1 MVNINATPCGRRG
14 RNTDVKLDTLEIG
27 KDAVVASVTSDDQA
41 LRQHILDMGLTP
53 GTEVTMMK
61 YAPMGDPLEIRLR
74 GYELTL
80 RKDDAARIELVGVH
94 DTDTGPRANAAIGT
108 TKHPALGEGTYSPRA
123 AKTAVPEGAPL
134 HFALAGNQNCGKT
147 TLFNQLTG
155 SNQHVGNFPGV
166 TVDRKDGTIR
176 NHPEASVTDLPGIY
190 SLSPYTGEEI
200 VSRQFI
206 LDEHPDAIIDI
217 IDATNIERNLYLTLQ
232 LMELDRPMV
241 IALNM
246 MDEVTANGGA
256 VDVNLLE
263 SLLGVP
269 VVPISAARN
278 EGIGELVDHAL
289 HVARF
294 RERPGR
300 LDFCAP
306 DGSDGGALHRCIH
319 GIANLIED
327 HAATAHIPVRFAATK
342 LVEGDELVTEALHL
356 DRNELDAIEHIITQ
370 MEGEAGTDRLSA
382 LADMRF
388 GFIGDVCGRCVV
400 KPHESREHVRS
411 VKIDR
416 ILTGR
421 YTAIPAFLVIMG
433 LVFWLTFGVI
443 GAALQGLMEDGI
455 AAIIA
460 SADAGLKAFGTND
473 VVRSLAV
480 DGVLTGVGSVLTFLP
495 IIVVLFLFLSI
506 LEDSGYMARVAFVMD
521 KVLRRFGLSG
531 RSFVPMLVGFGCT
544 VPAIMSTR
552 TLPSEHDR
560 KMTVMLTPFM
570 SCSAKLPVYGLLCGA
585 FFPQATVPAMV
596 SLYLIGIAVGCI
608 AALVLNRT
616 AFKGDP
622 VPFIMELP
630 NYRLPSVKTTVMLA
644 WDKAKD
650 FITKAFTIIFA
661 ATVVIWF
668 LQTFDIRFNV
678 VADQSQSLLAGL
690 GSIIAPALAPLGFG
704 DWRASTALVTGLIA
718 KESVISTLT
727 VLLGATSPAALSTM
741 FSPFTAYVFLVF
753 TLLYPPCVAAIG
765 AVKSELGARYAV
777 AVFAFQ
783 VTVAWIVAF
792 VVHSAGILLGLA

>member
-1 MVNINATPCGRRG
+1 M
-14 RNTDVKLDTLEIG
+14 
-27 KDAVVASVTSDDQA
+27 
-41 LRQHILDMGLTP
+41 
-53 GTEVTMMK
+53 
-61 YAPMGDPLEIRLR
+61 
-74 GYELTL
+74 
-80 RKDDAARIELVGVH
+80 
-94 DTDTGPRANAAIGT
+94 
-108 TKHPALGEGTYSPRA
+108 
-123 AKTAVPEGAPL
+123 
-134 HFALAGNQNCGKT
+134 
-147 TLFNQLTG
+147 
-155 SNQHVGNFPGV
+155 
-166 TVDRKDGTIR
+166 
-176 NHPEASVTDLPGIY
+176 
-190 SLSPYTGEEI
+190 
-200 VSRQFI
+200 
-206 LDEHPDAIIDI
+206 
-217 IDATNIERNLYLTLQ
+217 
-232 LMELDRPMV
+232 
-241 IALNM
+241 
-246 MDEVTANGGA
+246 
-256 VDVNLLE
+256 
-263 SLLGVP
+263 
-269 VVPISAARN
+269 
-278 EGIGELVDHAL
+278 
-289 HVARF
+289 
-294 RERPGR
+294 
-300 LDFCAP
+300 
-306 DGSDGGALHRCIH
+306 
-319 GIANLIED
+319 
-327 HAATAHIPVRFAATK
+327 
-342 LVEGDELVTEALHL
+342 
-356 DRNELDAIEHIITQ
+356 
-370 MEGEAGTDRLSA
+370 
-382 LADMRF
+382 
-388 GFIGDVCGRCVV
+388 CGRCVV

-443 GAALQGLMEDGI
+443 GAALQGFMENGI
-455 AAIIA
+455 AAVIA

-690 GSIIAPALAPLGFG
+690 GSIIAPLLAPLGFG

-765 AVKSELGARYAV
+765 AVKGELGARYAV

-792 VVHSAGILLGLA
+792 LVHGVGVLIGL

>member
-1 MVNINATPCGRRG
+1 M
-14 RNTDVKLDTLEIG
+14 KLDTLEIG

-80 RKDDAARIELVGVH
+80 RKDDAARIELVDVH
-94 DTDTGPRANAAIGT
+94 DTDTGPRANAAIGMT
-108 TKHPALGEGTYSPRA
+108 EHPALGEGTYSPRA

-190 SLSPYTGEEI
+190 SLSPYTGEEV

-206 LDEHPDAIIDI
+206 LDERPDAIIDI

-246 MDEVTANGGA
+246 MDEVTTNGGA

-306 DGSDGGALHRCIH
+306 DGPDGGALHRCIH

-388 GFIGDVCGRCVV
+388 SFIGDVCGRCVV

-608 AALVLNRT
+608 AALLLNRT

-690 GSIIAPALAPLGFG
+690 GSIIAPVLTPLGFG

-792 VVHSAGILLGLA
+792 LVHSVGMLVGL

>member
-27 KDAVVASVTSDDQA
+27 KDAVVASVASDDQA

-80 RKDDAARIELVGVH
+80 RKDDAARIELVGIH

-166 TVDRKDGTIR
+166 TVDRKDGAIR

-306 DGSDGGALHRCIH
+306 DGPDGGALHRCIH
-319 GIANLIED
+319 GIANLVED

-753 TLLYPPCVAAIG
+753 TLLYPPCVASIG

-792 VVHSAGILLGLA
+792 LVHGIGVLIGL

>member
-1 MVNINATPCGRRG
+1 
-14 RNTDVKLDTLEIG
+14 
-27 KDAVVASVTSDDQA
+27 
-41 LRQHILDMGLTP
+41 
-53 GTEVTMMK
+53 
-61 YAPMGDPLEIRLR
+61 
-74 GYELTL
+74 
-80 RKDDAARIELVGVH
+80 
-94 DTDTGPRANAAIGT
+94 
-108 TKHPALGEGTYSPRA
+108 
-123 AKTAVPEGAPL
+123 
-134 HFALAGNQNCGKT
+134 
-147 TLFNQLTG
+147 
-155 SNQHVGNFPGV
+155 
-166 TVDRKDGTIR
+166 
-176 NHPEASVTDLPGIY
+176 
-190 SLSPYTGEEI
+190 
-200 VSRQFI
+200 
-206 LDEHPDAIIDI
+206 
-217 IDATNIERNLYLTLQ
+217 
-232 LMELDRPMV
+232 
-241 IALNM
+241 
-246 MDEVTANGGA
+246 
-256 VDVNLLE
+256 
-263 SLLGVP
+263 
-269 VVPISAARN
+269 
-278 EGIGELVDHAL
+278 
-289 HVARF
+289 
-294 RERPGR
+294 
-300 LDFCAP
+300 
-306 DGSDGGALHRCIH
+306 
-319 GIANLIED
+319 
-327 HAATAHIPVRFAATK
+327 
-342 LVEGDELVTEALHL
+342 
-356 DRNELDAIEHIITQ
+356 

-388 GFIGDVCGRCVV
+388 SFIGDVCGRCVV

-443 GAALQGLMEDGI
+443 GAALQGLMEDGVA
-455 AAIIA
+455 AAIA
-460 SADAGLKAFGTND
+460 YVDAGLKAFGTND

-480 DGVLTGVGSVLTFLP
+480 DGVLAGVGSVLTFLP

-690 GSIIAPALAPLGFG
+690 GSIIAPVLAPLGFG

-727 VLLGATSPAALSTM
+727 VLLGATSPAVLSTM

-753 TLLYPPCVAAIG
+753 TLLYPPCVASIG

-792 VVHSAGILLGLA
+792 LVHGIGVLIGL

>member
-1 MVNINATPCGRRG
+1 MR
-14 RNTDVKLDTLEIG
+14 LDTLEIG
-27 KDAVVASVTSDDQA
+27 KDAVVASVASDDQA

-80 RKDDAARIELVGVH
+80 RKDDAARIELVGIH

-166 TVDRKDGTIR
+166 TVDRKDGAIR

-306 DGSDGGALHRCIH
+306 DGPDGGALHRCIH
-319 GIANLIED
+319 GIANLVED

-521 KVLRRFGLSG
+521 KILRRFGLSG

-753 TLLYPPCVAAIG
+753 TLLYPPCVASIG

-792 VVHSAGILLGLA
+792 LVHGIGVLIGL

>member
-1 MVNINATPCGRRG
+1 
-14 RNTDVKLDTLEIG
+14 
-27 KDAVVASVTSDDQA
+27 
-41 LRQHILDMGLTP
+41 
-53 GTEVTMMK
+53 
-61 YAPMGDPLEIRLR
+61 
-74 GYELTL
+74 
-80 RKDDAARIELVGVH
+80 
-94 DTDTGPRANAAIGT
+94 
-108 TKHPALGEGTYSPRA
+108 
-123 AKTAVPEGAPL
+123 
-134 HFALAGNQNCGKT
+134 
-147 TLFNQLTG
+147 
-155 SNQHVGNFPGV
+155 
-166 TVDRKDGTIR
+166 
-176 NHPEASVTDLPGIY
+176 
-190 SLSPYTGEEI
+190 
-200 VSRQFI
+200 
-206 LDEHPDAIIDI
+206 
-217 IDATNIERNLYLTLQ
+217 
-232 LMELDRPMV
+232 
-241 IALNM
+241 
-246 MDEVTANGGA
+246 
-256 VDVNLLE
+256 
-263 SLLGVP
+263 
-269 VVPISAARN
+269 
-278 EGIGELVDHAL
+278 
-289 HVARF
+289 
-294 RERPGR
+294 
-300 LDFCAP
+300 
-306 DGSDGGALHRCIH
+306 
-319 GIANLIED
+319 
-327 HAATAHIPVRFAATK
+327 
-342 LVEGDELVTEALHL
+342 
-356 DRNELDAIEHIITQ
+356 
-370 MEGEAGTDRLSA
+370 
-382 LADMRF
+382 
-388 GFIGDVCGRCVV
+388 
-400 KPHESREHVRS
+400 
-411 VKIDR
+411 
-416 ILTGR
+416 
-421 YTAIPAFLVIMG
+421 MG

-455 AAIIA
+455 AVIIA

-690 GSIIAPALAPLGFG
+690 GSIIAPVLTPLGFG
-704 DWRASTALVTGLIA
+704 DCAPRRRSSRTHRQGERHLDAH
-718 KESVISTLT
+718 
-727 VLLGATSPAALSTM
+727 GA
-741 FSPFTAYVFLVF
+741 FGRN
-753 TLLYPPCVAAIG
+753 VARG
-765 AVKSELGARYAV
+765 AVNH
-777 AVFAFQ
+777 VFAVYRLRVPGLYAAVPALRGVHRRRQ
-783 VTVAWIVAF
+783 ERAGHALCRCCVRVSGDGRLDRGVCRAF
-792 VVHSAGILLGLA
+792 GGHIAGFGLVIY

>member
-1 MVNINATPCGRRG
+1 M
-14 RNTDVKLDTLEIG
+14 
-27 KDAVVASVTSDDQA
+27 
-41 LRQHILDMGLTP
+41 
-53 GTEVTMMK
+53 
-61 YAPMGDPLEIRLR
+61 
-74 GYELTL
+74 
-80 RKDDAARIELVGVH
+80 
-94 DTDTGPRANAAIGT
+94 
-108 TKHPALGEGTYSPRA
+108 
-123 AKTAVPEGAPL
+123 
-134 HFALAGNQNCGKT
+134 
-147 TLFNQLTG
+147 
-155 SNQHVGNFPGV
+155 
-166 TVDRKDGTIR
+166 
-176 NHPEASVTDLPGIY
+176 
-190 SLSPYTGEEI
+190 
-200 VSRQFI
+200 
-206 LDEHPDAIIDI
+206 
-217 IDATNIERNLYLTLQ
+217 
-232 LMELDRPMV
+232 
-241 IALNM
+241 
-246 MDEVTANGGA
+246 
-256 VDVNLLE
+256 
-263 SLLGVP
+263 
-269 VVPISAARN
+269 
-278 EGIGELVDHAL
+278 
-289 HVARF
+289 
-294 RERPGR
+294 
-300 LDFCAP
+300 
-306 DGSDGGALHRCIH
+306 
-319 GIANLIED
+319 
-327 HAATAHIPVRFAATK
+327 
-342 LVEGDELVTEALHL
+342 
-356 DRNELDAIEHIITQ
+356 
-370 MEGEAGTDRLSA
+370 
-382 LADMRF
+382 
-388 GFIGDVCGRCVV
+388 
-400 KPHESREHVRS
+400 RS

-690 GSIIAPALAPLGFG
+690 GSIIAPVLAPLGFG

-765 AVKSELGARYAV
+765 AVKSELDARYAV

-783 VTVAWIVAF
+783 VAVAWIVAF

>member
-1 MVNINATPCGRRG
+1 M
-14 RNTDVKLDTLEIG
+14 KLDTLEIG
-27 KDAVVASVTSDDQA
+27 KDAVVASVASDDQA

-108 TKHPALGEGTYSPRA
+108 TEHPAFGEGTYSPRA

-206 LDEHPDAIIDI
+206 LDENPDAIIDI

-327 HAATAHIPVRFAATK
+327 HAVTAHIPVRFAATK

-388 GFIGDVCGRCVV
+388 SFIGDVCGRCVV

-585 FFPQATVPAMV
+585 FFPKATVPAMV

-690 GSIIAPALAPLGFG
+690 GSIIAPVLAPLGFG

-753 TLLYPPCVAAIG
+753 TLLYPPCVASIG

>member
-1 MVNINATPCGRRG
+1 M
-14 RNTDVKLDTLEIG
+14 KLDTLEIG
-27 KDAVVASVTSDDQA
+27 KDAVVASVASDDQA

-108 TKHPALGEGTYSPRA
+108 TEHPAFGEGTYSPRA

-206 LDEHPDAIIDI
+206 LDENPDAIIDI

-327 HAATAHIPVRFAATK
+327 HAVTAHIPVRFAATK

-388 GFIGDVCGRCVV
+388 SFIGDVCGRCVV

-585 FFPQATVPAMV
+585 FFPKATVPAMV

-690 GSIIAPALAPLGFG
+690 GSIIAPVLAPLGFG

-753 TLLYPPCVAAIG
+753 TLLYPPCVASIG

-792 VVHSAGILLGLA
+792 VVHLAGILLGLA